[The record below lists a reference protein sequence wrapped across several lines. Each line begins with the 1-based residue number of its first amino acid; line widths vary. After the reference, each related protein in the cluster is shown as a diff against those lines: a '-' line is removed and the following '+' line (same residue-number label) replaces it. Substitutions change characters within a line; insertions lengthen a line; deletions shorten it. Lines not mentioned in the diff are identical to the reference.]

1 MKITSLDSSAQ
12 SARVTLRQFL
22 GRRTE
27 GEDDIAR
34 LSPESQAALRQLS
47 LERLMGYGL
56 AYADVIELRAR
67 VLEGEE
73 WEAAATALAE
83 IVLQQADAPST
94 DAAQT
99 TRILCLR
106 RASACL
112 RMSQMMMLAD
122 TPERRRIFAR
132 AATIYGEAA
141 KLRSDRQ
148 RVSIETNS
156 RPLVGWLIPAPGGG
170 VASAIVIGG
179 VEGWAMDFDSIGEA
193 LAVRG
198 IDALM
203 LDGPGQGESRFDH
216 NHYLSVHW
224 SDAYRSAIDFLER
237 RAAGRPIG
245 FIGNSIGG
253 SFAMAMASIDRRV
266 SACVCNGGV
275 LKPTLRPERKTF
287 FDKMVTACGTNDEE
301 KARAA
306 WGAVDPIAPT
316 SGREYPLL
324 IVQGG
329 KDPMIPTAASEM
341 LLAAA
346 PTDDKEMVVFSDG
359 DHCIY
364 NHRDDRD
371 ALIADWV
378 RSRLAPEMSHADR

>member
-1 MKITSLDSSAQ
+1 METTNLGPSTHT
-12 SARVTLRQFL
+12 ARVTLRQFL

-27 GEDDIAR
+27 TDDGIAR
-34 LSPESQAALRQLS
+34 LSVESQAALRQFS

-67 VLEGEE
+67 VLEGEK
-73 WEAAATALAE
+73 WEVAAAALAE
-83 IVLQQADAPST
+83 IAVKQANAAST
-94 DAAQT
+94 GPAQT
-99 TRILCLR
+99 TRILYLR
-106 RASACL
+106 RASALL
-112 RMSQMMMLAD
+112 RMSQMMMLVD
-122 TPERRRIFAR
+122 TPERRSIFAR
-132 AATIYGEAA
+132 AATIYGEAS
-141 KLRSDRQ
+141 KLQSDRQ
-148 RVSIETNS
+148 RVLIETDA
-156 RPLVGWLIPAPGGG
+156 RPLVGWLISARGGAVG
-170 VASAIVIGG
+170 SAIVIGG
-179 VEGWAMDFDSIGEA
+179 VEGWAMDFDSLGEA

-224 SDAYRSAIDFLER
+224 SDAYRSAIGFLER
-237 RAAGRPIG
+237 RSAEHRIG

-253 SFAMAMASIDRRV
+253 SFAMAMASIDERV
-266 SACVCNGGV
+266 SACCCNGGV
-275 LKPTLRPERKTF
+275 IKPTLARGKTTF
-287 FDKMVTACGTNDEE
+287 FAKMVAACGTDNEE
-301 KARAA
+301 EALAA

-316 SGREYPLL
+316 IGPRSGTGYPLL

-346 PTDDKEMVVFSDG
+346 PTDDKEMVIFSDG

-378 RSRLAPEMSHADR
+378 RSRLVL

>member
-1 MKITSLDSSAQ
+1 METTNVGSSTQ
-12 SARVTLRQFL
+12 TARVALRQFF

-27 GEDDIAR
+27 SEDGIAR
-34 LSPESQAALRQLS
+34 LSVESQAALRQFS

-73 WEAAATALAE
+73 WEVAATALAE
-83 IVLQQADAPST
+83 VALKQANTAWTGP
-94 DAAQT
+94 AQT
-99 TRILCLR
+99 TRILYLR
-106 RASACL
+106 RASALL
-112 RMSQMMMLAD
+112 RMSQMMMLVD
-122 TPERRRIFAR
+122 TPERRSIFAR
-132 AATIYGEAA
+132 AATIYDEAA

-148 RVSIETNS
+148 RVLIETDS
-156 RPLVGWLIPAPGGG
+156 RPLVGWLIPAPGGA

-179 VEGWAMDFDSIGEA
+179 VEGWAMDFDSLGEA

-203 LDGPGQGESRFDH
+203 LDGPGQGETRFDH

-237 RAAGRPIG
+237 RSAGHRIG

-253 SFAMAMASIDRRV
+253 SFAMAMASIDERV
-266 SACVCNGGV
+266 TACCCNGGV
-275 LKPTLRPERKTF
+275 IKPTLARGKTTF
-287 FDKMVTACGTNDEE
+287 FAKMVAACGTDNEE
-301 KARAA
+301 EALAA

-316 SGREYPLL
+316 IAPRSGTGYPLL

-371 ALIADWV
+371 ALIADWA
-378 RSRLAPEMSHADR
+378 RSRLAL

>member
-1 MKITSLDSSAQ
+1 METTSLESSTQ

-27 GEDDIAR
+27 SEEGIAR
-34 LSPESQAALRQLS
+34 LSVESQAALRQFS

-56 AYADVIELRAR
+56 GYADVIELRAR

-83 IVLQQADAPST
+83 IALTQANAASAGP
-94 DAAQT
+94 AQT
-99 TRILCLR
+99 TRILYLR
-106 RASACL
+106 RASALL
-112 RMSQMMMLAD
+112 RMSQMMMLTN
-122 TPERRRIFAR
+122 TPERRQIFAR
-132 AATIYGEAA
+132 AAAIYGEAA

-148 RVSIETNS
+148 RVLVETGS
-156 RPLVGWLIPAPGGG
+156 RPLAGWLIPAPGGG
-170 VASAIVIGG
+170 VGSAIVIGG
-179 VEGWAMDFDSIGEA
+179 VEGWAMDFDSLGEA

-203 LDGPGQGESRFDH
+203 LDGPGQGETRFDH
-216 NHYLSVHW
+216 NHFLSAHW

-237 RAAGRPIG
+237 RAAGRRRIG

-253 SFAMAMASIDRRV
+253 SFAMAMASIDKRV

-275 LKPTLRPERKTF
+275 IKPTLARGKTTF
-287 FDKMVTACGTNDEE
+287 FAKMVAACGTDNEE
-301 KARAA
+301 EALTA
-306 WGAVDPIAPT
+306 WGTVDPIAPT
-316 SGREYPLL
+316 SGRGYPLL
-324 IVQGG
+324 IVHGG
-329 KDPMIPTAASEM
+329 KDPMIPMAASDM

-378 RSRLAPEMSHADR
+378 RSRLGP

>member
-1 MKITSLDSSAQ
+1 METTSLDSSTQ

-27 GEDDIAR
+27 SEEGISR
-34 LSPESQAALRQLS
+34 LSVESQAALRQFS

-67 VLEGEE
+67 ALEGKE

-83 IVLQQADAPST
+83 IALKQANAAST
-94 DAAQT
+94 GPAQT
-99 TRILCLR
+99 TRILYLR
-106 RASACL
+106 RASALL
-112 RMSQMMMLAD
+112 RMSQMMMLTD
-122 TPERRRIFAR
+122 TPERRQIFAR

-148 RVSIETNS
+148 RVLVETDS
-156 RPLVGWLIPAPGGG
+156 HPLAGWFIPAPGGCG
-170 VASAIVIGG
+170 VASAIIIGG
-179 VEGWAMDFDSIGEA
+179 VEGWAMDFDSLGEA

-198 IDALM
+198 VDALM
-203 LDGPGQGESRFDH
+203 LDGPGQGESRFDY
-216 NHYLSVHW
+216 NHYLSVRW

-237 RAAGRPIG
+237 RTAGRRIG

-253 SFAMAMASIDRRV
+253 SFAMAMASIDKRV

-275 LKPTLRPERKTF
+275 IKPTLARGKTTF
-287 FDKMVTACGTNDEE
+287 FAKMVAACGTNDEGE
-301 KARAA
+301 ALAA
-306 WGAVDPIAPT
+306 WGAVDPIAAP
-316 SGREYPLL
+316 SRRGYPLL
-324 IVQGG
+324 IVHGG
-329 KDPMIPTAASEM
+329 KDPMIPMAASEM

-371 ALIADWV
+371 ALIADWM
-378 RSRLAPEMSHADR
+378 RSRLAP

>member
-1 MKITSLDSSAQ
+1 
-12 SARVTLRQFL
+12 
-22 GRRTE
+22 
-27 GEDDIAR
+27 
-34 LSPESQAALRQLS
+34 
-47 LERLMGYGL
+47 
-56 AYADVIELRAR
+56 
-67 VLEGEE
+67 
-73 WEAAATALAE
+73 
-83 IVLQQADAPST
+83 
-94 DAAQT
+94 
-99 TRILCLR
+99 
-106 RASACL
+106 
-112 RMSQMMMLAD
+112 MLTN
-122 TPERRRIFAR
+122 TPERGQIFAR

-148 RVSIETNS
+148 RVLVETDS
-156 RPLVGWLIPAPGGG
+156 GPLVGWLIPAPGGG

-179 VEGWAMDFDSIGEA
+179 VEGWAMDFDSLGES

-203 LDGPGQGESRFDH
+203 LDGPGQGESRFNH

-224 SDAYRSAIDFLER
+224 SQAYRSAIDFLER
-237 RAAGRPIG
+237 RTAGRGRIG

-253 SFAMAMASIDRRV
+253 SFAMAMASIDERV

-275 LKPTLRPERKTF
+275 IKPTLARGNTTF
-287 FDKMVTACGTNDEE
+287 FAKMVAACGTNNEE
-301 KARAA
+301 EALAA

-316 SGREYPLL
+316 SGRGYPLL
-324 IVQGG
+324 IVHGG
-329 KDPMIPTAASEM
+329 KDPMIPMAASEM

-371 ALIADWV
+371 ALIADWM
-378 RSRLAPEMSHADR
+378 RSRLTP

>member
-1 MKITSLDSSAQ
+1 METTSLDSSMQ

-22 GRRTE
+22 GRRPE
-27 GEDDIAR
+27 SEDGIAR
-34 LSPESQAALRQLS
+34 LSVESQAALRQFS

-83 IVLQQADAPST
+83 IALKQSNAAST
-94 DAAQT
+94 GPAQT
-99 TRILCLR
+99 TRILHLR
-106 RASACL
+106 RASALL
-112 RMSQMMMLAD
+112 RMSQMMMLID
-122 TPERRRIFAR
+122 TPERRQIFAR

-141 KLRSDRQ
+141 KLQSDRQ
-148 RVSIETNS
+148 RVLIETDT
-156 RPLVGWLIPAPGGG
+156 RPLVGWLIPARGGG

-179 VEGWAMDFDSIGEA
+179 VEGWAMDFDGVGEA
-193 LAVRG
+193 LADRG

-216 NHYLSVHW
+216 NHYLSVRW

-237 RAAGRPIG
+237 RTAGHRIG

-253 SFAMAMASIDRRV
+253 SFAMAMASIDKRV
-266 SACVCNGGV
+266 SACCCNGGV
-275 LKPTLRPERKTF
+275 IKPTLARGKTTF
-287 FDKMVTACGTNDEE
+287 FAKMIAACGTNNEE
-301 KARAA
+301 EALAA

-324 IVQGG
+324 IVHGG

-346 PTDDKEMVVFSDG
+346 PTGDKEMVVFSDG

-364 NHRDDRD
+364 NHREDRD

-378 RSRLAPEMSHADR
+378 RSRLAGDVSCRS